1 MGRLETR
8 TERLR
13 DIEHEL
19 LLQPAGLSAIELA
32 EKYNVDRRTIYRDI
46 DFLCAQD
53 IPIWQKD
60 GRFGINRTRYLST
73 VTLTFHEAI
82 AVMLAGLLL
91 SRTVDE
97 RNPHMT
103 TALRKV
109 AVTLPRPFTPHLQR
123 AAQRISGNP
132 RGQRQVQVL
141 EALAEGWGTGQKVKI
156 GYRSPRS
163 GALRERVFAPYALEP
178 TPSGIYV
185 IGHDQWADDLRTFK
199 LDRLETAVVLPETFK
214 IPEAF
219 DLEQHLSSSWR
230 IMSGDKIE
238 EVRLRFRPE
247 AAAHIHER
255 EWHDTQKLTP
265 LDDGGVLLT
274 VLVAQPQEMQPFIRS
289 WGPLVEVLAPLW
301 LRRRIAADLQEA
313 AAQYAKGA

>member
-1 MGRLETR
+1 V
-8 TERLR
+8 
-13 DIEHEL
+13 
-19 LLQPAGLSAIELA
+19 GLSAVELA
-32 EKYNVDRRTIYRDI
+32 EKYAVDRRTIYRDI

-60 GRFGINRTRYLST
+60 GRFGINRTRYFST
-73 VTLTFHEAI
+73 VKLTFHEAI

-97 RNPHMT
+97 RNPHMM

-109 AVTLPRPFTPHLQR
+109 AVTLPRPFTSHLQR
-123 AAQRISGNP
+123 AAQRISGNQ

-141 EALAEGWGTGQKVKI
+141 EALAEGWGTGRKVKI

-163 GALRERVFAPYALEP
+163 GALRERIFSPYALEP

-199 LDRLETAVVLPETFK
+199 LDRLETAVILAEAFK

-219 DLEQHLSSSWR
+219 DLEQHLSSGWR

-247 AAAHIHER
+247 AAAHIYDR
-255 EWHDTQKLTP
+255 EWHDTQKLTA

-289 WGPLVEVLAPLW
+289 WGPLVEVLAPFW
-301 LRRRIAADLQEA
+301 LRRRIAADLQA
-313 AAQYAKGA
+313 AAQYASGAEGA